1 MSIPKEPRQLLIN
14 LMYIV
19 LTALLALNVSAEVLH
34 AFFSIDNSM
43 GESNRL
49 MDGSNRKLADA
60 ISVQANAYTQFEPY
74 KEKAKQAQETAAIFF
89 DLVEKM
95 KVELVEAAGGIGE
108 DNMPVKKADKDIPTR
123 LLVLEGRGE
132 ILRNKVIETRK
143 KLLSLIDDPAAK
155 ASIANS
161 IPLKINDIPANSDKK
176 DWVQFHFQQMP
187 VAAVMPMLTKFQND
201 VKVAETVILNH
212 FADKLNVTTVKPDQF
227 TPVIASD
234 KNYVI
239 RGEQFKGEIF
249 LAAYSSTADNIS
261 VSVDG
266 RPLEVREGKAIFTST
281 PNSNGNKQHEMA
293 IRLTNPLTG
302 DMETFSKHFSYEVGE
317 RSVAVSLDKMNVF
330 YVGVENPISISA
342 AGIPTNQMRV
352 SAMGV
357 SLTKSSNGKYVAIPQ
372 KTGRASI
379 TVSGGGLQ
387 PTIFEYT
394 VKRIPDP
401 TVKLGS
407 LLGGTIPVSHF
418 KAQKGLI
425 PHLENFDFKAIADIR
440 GFELVR
446 IHKGDAATALNRGG
460 GYGTEAQ
467 RLIDNAERGDIYY
480 FDNIKVHCPGD
491 DHDRPMPGLMFTL
504 K

>member
-1 MSIPKEPRQLLIN
+1 MSIPKEPRQLMIN

-34 AFFSIDNSM
+34 AFFSMDDSM
-43 GESNRL
+43 SESNCL

-60 ISVQANAYTQFEPY
+60 ISEQADAYTQFEPY
-74 KEKAKQAQETAAIFF
+74 KEKAKEVQVIADEFF

-95 KVELVEAAGGIGE
+95 KTEMVEAAGGIG
-108 DNMPVKKADKDIPTR
+108 DDDMPVRKADKDIPTR
-123 LLVLEGRGE
+123 LLVVEGRGDN
-132 ILRNKVIETRK
+132 LKNKVIETRE
-143 KLLSLIDDPAAK
+143 KLLSLIDDPSAK
-155 ASIANS
+155 AVIGKA
-161 IPLKINDIPANSDKK
+161 IPLKIKEIPADSDKK
-176 DWVQFHFQQMP
+176 DWAQFHFQQMP

-201 VKVAETVILNH
+201 VKVAETAILNH

-266 RPLEVREGKAIFTST
+266 RPLEVNEGKAIFTST
-281 PNSNGNKQHEMA
+281 PSTNGNKQHEMT

-302 DMETFSKHFSYEVGE
+302 EEETFSKQFTYEVGE

-342 AGIPTNQMRV
+342 AGIPSQLMRV
-352 SAMGV
+352 NATGV
-357 SLTKSSNGKYVAIPQ
+357 ELVKKGNSKYVAIPQ

-387 PTIFEYT
+387 PTTFDYK

-401 TVKLGS
+401 TMKLGN
-407 LLGGTIPVSHF
+407 LTGGHVPVAHF

-425 PHLENFDFKAIADIR
+425 PFLENFDFEAKAVVK

-446 IHKGDAATALNRGG
+446 IRRGDAATALNRGG
-460 GYGTEAQ
+460 RYGSEAQ
-467 RLIDNAERGDIYY
+467 RLVDNAQRKDIFY
-480 FDNIKVHCPGD
+480 FDNIKVRCPGD
-491 DHDRPMPGLMFTL
+491 DYDRKMPGLMFTL